1 MGLGRT
7 EDKTVLEVT
16 DVAVVVTPTEL
27 GRMDGVVVSEAKL
40 EV

>member
-7 EDKTVLEVT
+7 EDKTVLGVT

-27 GRMDGVVVSEAKL
+27 GSIDGVVISEAKL